1 MHLSDRAKLVLR
13 AGVTLTLTAYLLL
26 SIDAGAIASTISGMA
41 VIPVL
46 SCVPLVCAMYAIRT
60 EKWRILLRAAGIDVG
75 FPRALKI
82 FLIGTFYGSV
92 TPGRAGEV
100 SRSLYLSD
108 SKARTIPT
116 VIVDRVT
123 DIVCL
128 LAMSI
133 LMLLAVFHDVM
144 LVAVTLA
151 VVAGFAVACMALLE
165 RRLVSAAARLFGVA
179 DERRDEYLSTVGT
192 ILHDRRALLTS
203 LGMTLAYYTLNI
215 LVFWLVLM
223 AISTAIDPL
232 ISLSLPL
239 IIIMGNV
246 PVSISG
252 LGVRELVSVAVF
264 SAYGESAAY
273 GFSASLIMYALT
285 TLLPGLLGS
294 ALSIGGVRP
303 HGAEKRELQ

>member
-1 MHLSDRAKLVLR
+1 MHLSDRTKLLLR
-13 AGVTLTLTAYLLL
+13 AGVTLALMAYLLF
-26 SIDAGAIASTISGMA
+26 SIDVSAIASTVSGMA
-41 VIPVL
+41 AIPVL
-46 SCVPLVCAMYAIRT
+46 VCVPLVCAMYAIRT
-60 EKWRILLRAAGIDVG
+60 EKWRILLRAVDIDVD
-75 FPRALKI
+75 FSYALKI

-100 SRSLYLSD
+100 SRSFYMSD

-128 LAMSI
+128 LAMSV
-133 LMLLAVFHDVM
+133 LMVLSVFHDLM
-144 LVAVTLA
+144 LAAITLA
-151 VVAGFAVACMALLE
+151 LVAGFAVLCTALLE
-165 RRLVSAAARLFGVA
+165 RRLVSAAARLFGIA

-192 ILHDRRALLTS
+192 ILHDRRALLSS
-203 LGMTLAYYTLNI
+203 LGMTLAYYILNI
-215 LVFWLVLM
+215 VVFWLVLR
-223 AISTAIDPL
+223 AISPAIDPL

-264 SAYGESAAY
+264 SVYNESAAY
-273 GFSASLIMYALT
+273 GFSASLVMYALT
-285 TLLPGLLGS
+285 TLLPGLVGS
-294 ALSIGGVRP
+294 ALSMGGVRP
-303 HGAEKRELQ
+303 YGAEKREL